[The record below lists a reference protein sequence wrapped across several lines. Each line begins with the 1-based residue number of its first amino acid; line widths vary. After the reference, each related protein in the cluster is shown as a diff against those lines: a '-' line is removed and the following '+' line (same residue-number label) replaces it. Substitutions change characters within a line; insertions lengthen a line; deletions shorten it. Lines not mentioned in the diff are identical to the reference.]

1 MVRRVRGKRTGVT
14 ALDDLDPFAIFDAEA
29 ERLDRF
35 FSGLNA
41 DDWMRPSRCEGW
53 TVRDVLAHL
62 AGEEA
67 YNHACVDDD
76 LEGLWARLEK
86 NGVSGLTDFNDWT
99 VRTRR
104 NLPVDEVLD
113 EWRTENGDTRRRM
126 RELGRDAT
134 MATMAGPYPVG
145 LQAFHYSS
153 EYAAHGDDVGVPV
166 DDARER
172 TAWRVVVGRFAL
184 EEKGAPVEVA
194 EDDDGDLVVRTPR
207 ALGRLT
213 PAEFVEAT
221 VGRLPE
227 DDPLDADLRDA
238 LRCLA

>member
-1 MVRRVRGKRTGVT
+1 MT
-14 ALDDLDPFAIFDAEA
+14 ALNDLDPFDIFDAEA
-29 ERLDRF
+29 ERLDHF
-35 FSGLNA
+35 FAGLKD
-41 DDWMRPSRCEGW
+41 DDWTRPSRCAGW

-67 YNHACVDDD
+67 YNHACLNND
-76 LEGLWARLEK
+76 LDGLWSRLER
-86 NGVSGLTDFNDWT
+86 NGVSGLADFNDWC

-104 NLPVDEVLD
+104 SMPVAEVLD
-113 EWRTENGDTRRRM
+113 EWRTQNGDTRRRM
-126 RELGRDAT
+126 RELGRDARLP
-134 MATMAGPYPVG
+134 TMAGPYPVG

-153 EYAAHGDDVGVPV
+153 EYATHGDDVGVPV
-166 DDARER
+166 EDARKR
-172 TAWRVVVGRFAL
+172 TAWRVAVGRFAL

-194 EDDDGDLVVRTPR
+194 EDDDGDLIVRTPR

-221 VGRLPE
+221 VGRLP
-227 DDPLDADLRDA
+227 DDHPLDPGLRDA

>member
-1 MVRRVRGKRTGVT
+1 MT

-35 FSGLNA
+35 FSGLKD
-41 DDWMRPSRCEGW
+41 DDWARPSRCEGW

-62 AGEEA
+62 AGEED
-67 YNHACVDDD
+67 YNHACLDDD
-76 LEGLWARLEK
+76 LEGLWTRLEK
-86 NGVSGLTDFNDWT
+86 NGVSGLAGFNDWC

-104 NLPVDEVLD
+104 SMPVEEVLD
-113 EWRTENGDTRRRM
+113 EWRTRNGDTRRRM
-126 RELGRDAT
+126 RDLGRDARLP
-134 MATMAGPYPVG
+134 TMAGPYPVG
-145 LQAFHYSS
+145 LQAFHYAS
-153 EYAAHGDDVGVPV
+153 EYATHGDDVGVPV

-184 EEKGAPVEVA
+184 EEKGSPVEAA
-194 EDDDGDLVVRTPR
+194 EDDDGDLVVRTPQ

-213 PAEFVEAT
+213 PAEFVDAT
-221 VGRLPE
+221 VGRLPGNH
-227 DDPLDADLRDA
+227 PLDPGLRDA